1 MADKELRAV
10 YADTLVALA
19 AQDPAVCV
27 VEADLARATGT
38 GPFAKAYPDRFFN
51 VGVAEANLVGVASG
65 LSAVGKKP
73 FAATFGCFA
82 SRRAF
87 DQFFLSA
94 NYAGLK
100 VTLVGTDPGVTAA
113 YNGGTHMPLE
123 DLALMRA
130 VPGLI
135 VVEPCD
141 EVSLEAAVRLAYAHP
156 GCVYLRLQ
164 RKAAPRRYDA
174 GESFEFGTAKIQR
187 GNPPGSGG
195 PGSDGEADVALLA
208 LGALEVGEALKAA
221 DLLAAEGISAAVV
234 DMFTLAPLD
243 IGLVRGF
250 AGRAKGIVTCE
261 NHRLSGGLGSAV
273 AEVLAGMGRHAPLAT
288 IGVSADSFGEVGT
301 QDWLAEHFGLT
312 ATHIAAAAE
321 KLVAGRRV
329 AGR

>member
-10 YADTLVALA
+10 YAETLVALA
-19 AQDPAVCV
+19 AQDASVCV

-130 VPGLI
+130 VPGLV

-141 EVSLEAAVRLAYAHP
+141 EVSLEAAVRLAWAHP

-164 RKAAPRRYDA
+164 RKAAPRRYEA
-174 GESFEFGTAKIQR
+174 GEGFEFGKAKILR
-187 GNPPGSGG
+187 GSSAAGS
-195 PGSDGEADVALLA
+195 PSASDSSDEASVALLA
-208 LGALEVGEALKAA
+208 LGALEVGEAIKAA
-221 DLLAAEGISAAVV
+221 DILASEGITAVVV

-243 IGLVRGF
+243 TDLVRGF
-250 AGRAKGIVTCE
+250 AGKVKGIVTCE
-261 NHRLSGGLGSAV
+261 NHRVTGGLGTAV
-273 AEVLAGMGRHAPLAT
+273 AEVLARMGSHAPLAM
-288 IGVSADSFGEVGT
+288 IGVDANSFGEVGT

-312 ATHIAAAAE
+312 ASHIAAAAR
-321 KLVAGRRV
+321 KLVTRQ
-329 AGR
+329 

>member
-1 MADKELRAV
+1 MPDKELRAV
-10 YADTLVALA
+10 YTETLLALA
-19 AQDPAVCV
+19 AEDPAVCV

-38 GPFAKAYPDRFFN
+38 GPFAKVYPDRFFN

-123 DLALMRA
+123 DLALMRV
-130 VPGLI
+130 VPGLVI
-135 VVEPCD
+135 VEPSD
-141 EVSLEAAVRLAYAHP
+141 EVSVEAAVRLAWAHP

-164 RKAAPRRYDA
+164 RKAAPRRYEA
-174 GESFEFGTAKIQR
+174 GEKFEFGKAKILR
-187 GNPPGSGG
+187 GSGAA
-195 PGSDGEADVALLA
+195 EVALLA

-243 IGLVRGF
+243 VSLVGDF
-250 AGRAKGIVTCE
+250 ARKARGIVTCE
-261 NHRLSGGLGSAV
+261 NHRLSGGLSSAV
-273 AEVLAGMGRHAPLAT
+273 AEVLAAMERHAPLAT
-288 IGVSADSFGEVGT
+288 IGVSAGSFGEVGT

-312 ATHIAAAAE
+312 APHIAAAAR
-321 KLVAGRRV
+321 KLLG
-329 AGR
+329 